1 MLLILSI
8 KEEVVFS
15 TDRDLVI
22 GGEADARKVQVFPRR
37 VLLDGKLLFLL
48 FLELE
53 LGPEDGQHT
62 L

>member
-1 MLLILSI
+1 MVLVFSV
-8 KEEVVFS
+8 KEEVVIS

-37 VLLDGKLLFLL
+37 VLLDYHLLFLF

-53 LGPEDGQHT
+53 LG